1 MSRTSATLAR
11 LVSARRRSPC
21 MAASTCRALAVFPLD
36 ASIRICF
43 RSMISPRSSLI
54 MPQAILSFTEP
65 NGLQYSSFAY
75 RSMPS
80 ISCRAG
86 SSRSS
91 GVFPI
96 SSVMCW

>member
-1 MSRTSATLAR
+1 
-11 LVSARRRSPC
+11 
-21 MAASTCRALAVFPLD
+21 
-36 ASIRICF
+36 
-43 RSMISPRSSLI
+43 

-75 RSMPS
+75 SSTPSMR
-80 ISCRAG
+80 CCAG